1 MTMNTMSTMAEE
13 LGHLKNHVK
22 YPASRTQVVQAC
34 NNMSDVPS
42 ADKEW
47 VQTNLPEGTYRSAT
61 DVVSALLTKV

>member
-1 MTMNTMSTMAEE
+1 M
-13 LGHLKNHVK
+13 K

-34 NNMSDVPS
+34 NDMSDVPA

>member
-13 LGHLKNHVK
+13 LGHLKNHVN

-34 NNMSDVPS
+34 NGMSDVPA

-47 VQTNLPEGTYRSAT
+47 VQKNLPEGTYRSAT